1 MYKRKSLKKE
11 KGILVLFEKY
21 LLPYITYLIKVDW

>member
-1 MYKRKSLKKE
+1 MYKHKSLKKE

-21 LLPYITYLIKVDW
+21 LLPYITYLIKVD

>member
-1 MYKRKSLKKE
+1 MYKYKSFKKE

-21 LLPYITYLIKVDW
+21 LLLYIIYFIKVD